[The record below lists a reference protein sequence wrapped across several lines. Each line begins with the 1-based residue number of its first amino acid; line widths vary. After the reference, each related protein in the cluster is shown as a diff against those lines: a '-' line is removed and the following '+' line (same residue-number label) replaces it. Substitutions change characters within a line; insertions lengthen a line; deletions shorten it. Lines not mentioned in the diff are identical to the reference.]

1 MSKRGLSVI
10 TILLCSVFCFHQNG
24 YGQFRQLPAPQ
35 SPNKKKA
42 SISNLRVNEEHVQL
56 PFWEDFS
63 SGQISENK
71 WEGRGAI
78 SSFTIGINPP
88 SLGVVFLDG
97 VDENGNP
104 YSQSRLQNGEGD
116 ELVSMPFNLADLDQE
131 TAASL
136 FISFFWQAGGQGELP
151 DDNDALGLYF
161 LDREDNW
168 QEAWRQQGGEE
179 PGSQNFE
186 QVILPVPPDFHH
198 ENFRFKF
205 AHSGRLSGPF
215 DTWII
220 DYVFLNSGRDVA
232 DTFTEDRA
240 LTRLPG
246 SPFAPYQAIP
256 HFEFVPEQLSGTV
269 DGEFKNLN
277 NRFRA
282 MEYTIE
288 FLDAATGRLIAS
300 PNQRTPF
307 NPVPQALERR
317 GFSSNM
323 PEALD
328 IMADNPFD
336 LEVLTTLSAGD
347 TYLVQSIT
355 GQDTLYH
362 ENVDFRV
369 NDTSRIVIP
378 FRDFYAYDNGSPDY
392 AAGINQR
399 GGMLALQYEA
409 LNPAYISG
417 VSINFTN
424 FSQRGN
430 AIELMVWDSL
440 DHAPLFQKEVIIPP
454 DTALSAFA
462 YFPLDTNIMVQET
475 FHVGFTQFSND
486 YIHVGLDKSGDTGDK
501 IFFNVL
507 GSWQQNEEVAGNLM
521 IRPHLSPS
529 PPVEVPEETATDM
542 RLYPN
547 PVQDLLYI
555 SGEVSEIEV
564 FDFQGRQIKIPVEG
578 EKSSK
583 ILNFTGSQKGM
594 YLIKMMKNGHPV
606 TKRIIVN

>member
-10 TILLCSVFCFHQNG
+10 TIFLLSVFLLHQKG
-24 YGQFRQLPAPQ
+24 YGQFRQLPVPQ
-35 SPNKKKA
+35 STLLKKESFPNQ
-42 SISNLRVNEEHVQL
+42 RVKQTQPQL

-63 SGQISENK
+63 SGLISEER
-71 WEGRGAI
+71 WESRGAV
-78 SSFTIGINPP
+78 SSFTIGIDPP

-104 YSQSRLQNGEGD
+104 YAQSRLENGEGD
-116 ELVSMPFNLADLDQE
+116 ELVSLPIPLTDLSE
-131 TAASL
+131 AAAASL
-136 FISFFWQAGGQGELP
+136 YISFFWQAGGKGEMP
-151 DDNDALGLYF
+151 DENDGLGLYY
-161 LDREDNW
+161 LDREENW
-168 QEAWRQQGGEE
+168 QEVWRQQGGEE
-179 PGSQNFE
+179 VSQENFE
-186 QVILPVPPDFHH
+186 QVVLSIPSEFHH

-220 DYVFLNSGRDVA
+220 DYIFLNTGRDPE

-246 SPFAPYQAIP
+246 SPFSPYQAIP
-256 HFEFVPEQLSGTV
+256 HFEFDPELLSGTV
-269 DGEFKNLN
+269 DGEFKNLA

-288 FLDAATGRLIAS
+288 LRDAATGRMIAQ
-300 PNQRTPF
+300 PNLRTPF

-323 PEALD
+323 PESVD

-336 LEVLTTLSAGD
+336 LEVITSLSAGD
-347 TYLVQSIT
+347 GFLVEAIT
-355 GQDTLYH
+355 GQDTLY
-362 ENVDFRV
+362 NTGVDFRV
-369 NDTSRIVIP
+369 NDTSKVLIP
-378 FRDFYAYDNGSPDY
+378 FRDYYAYDNGSPDY

-409 LNPAYISG
+409 LNPGYVSG

-424 FSQRGN
+424 FSQRGS

-440 DHAPLFQKEVIIPP
+440 DNEPLYQKEVIIPP
-454 DTALSAFA
+454 DTALTSFA

-475 FHVGFTQFSND
+475 FYVGFTQFSNE
-486 YIHVGLDKSGDTGDK
+486 YIHVGLDKSGDTGDRV
-501 IFFNVL
+501 FYNVL

-529 PPVEVPEETATDM
+529 PPVEVSDETATEM
-542 RLYPN
+542 LLYPN
-547 PVQDLLYI
+547 PVQDRLYV
-555 SGEVSEIEV
+555 SGEVDEMEV
-564 FDFQGRQIKIPVEG
+564 YDFQGRRIKIPREG
-578 EKSSK
+578 DKNGE
-583 ILNFTGSQKGM
+583 ILNFTGIQKGM
-594 YLIKMMKNGHPV
+594 YLIKFTQGENAF
-606 TKRIIVN
+606 TKRIIVK